1 MAPPRSVVNFL
12 AAQWRLQQK
21 ELKKLRKVEEASAV
35 ANAEGDYLYV
45 DKIFDKMVKDL
56 DDHQF
61 FMEEKLKKLH
71 DSFEDL
77 EKVAIKTAVT
87 AAAKVAG
94 ATVVD
99 TFKEIIPKVMEHVK
113 MFIPEIMEQVNAK
126 IGVFDEEM

>member
-1 MAPPRSVVNFL
+1 MPNDFKTFDDDL
-12 AAQWRLQQK
+12 
-21 ELKKLRKVEEASAV
+21 
-35 ANAEGDYLYV
+35 NV

-113 MFIPEIMEQVNAK
+113 MFIPEIMEQVNGK
-126 IGVFDEEM
+126 IAAVDEENGKGLVTL